1 MKRLSFIPAETINE
15 IREKTDI
22 VDVIGQYVQLTKRGN
37 SYSCSCP
44 FHEDRNPSFSIHSD
58 KQIFKCFSC
67 GRGGNV
73 FTFLQE
79 IEGISFPEAVQKA
92 AEFSGV
98 PLDPRYIN
106 QGSVQNERFSDLFE
120 IHEKAATFYAYYLN
134 QTNNGRDGLK
144 YLTDRQIDKK
154 MIERYLIGLAPE
166 NSEVLY
172 QYLLKE
178 GYSNQQLVNS
188 GIFYQKDDQV
198 LVDRFRGRVVF
209 PLRNQQ
215 GKVVGFSGRI
225 FGETQSESKYINSP
239 ETDIFQ
245 KNQLIF
251 NLDLAR
257 PEIRRLKQAIVC
269 EGFMDVIRMD
279 QNGIMN
285 SVATMGTSL
294 TTHHLEQLTKMAQ
307 EIVFV
312 FDGDDAGQNATNRA
326 FELSLPFKNKHF
338 KSVRIPNRMDPD
350 EWLQANGGEA
360 LKQLIQN
367 ANNRFSFQREFL
379 KTQFNLQD
387 EQGLAQYIEKVIG
400 LIAMIESPIEQQLR
414 IQDIV
419 KEYGIDEAIVKEQI
433 ARSKQHSNQGNSYY
447 SSTNDNEINFDST
460 DRAFSQIVERK
471 ELTIQSK
478 RAYEAEKLIIQNLI
492 YHQDAWF
499 YLEQHY
505 KQPIFYHPYFQEL
518 FFKLEYYY
526 YDKGLSFP
534 MTGLEQELEDELQQL
549 YRDIIWDARQLSYDV
564 VVMSDCFKVIK
575 RSFIEQ
581 EILEWKERL
590 KTFQKEGRKTEVSEA
605 MVEILRLTRQIKI

>member
-1 MKRLSFIPAETINE
+1 MSFIPTETINE

-106 QGSVQNERFSDLFE
+106 QGSAQNERFADLFE

-134 QTNNGRDGLK
+134 QTNNGLNGLE
-144 YLTDRQIDKK
+144 YLTERQIDKK
-154 MIERYLIGLAPE
+154 MIDRYLIGLSPE

-178 GYSNQQLVNS
+178 GYNNQQLVNS

-198 LVDRFRGRVVF
+198 LVDRFKGRVVF

-215 GKVVGFSGRI
+215 GKVVGFSGRV
-225 FGETQSESKYINSP
+225 FGESHSESKYINSP

-257 PEIRRLKQAIVC
+257 PEIRRLKQVIVC

-294 TTHHLEQLTKMAQ
+294 TAHHLEQLTKMAQ

-326 FELSLPFKNKHF
+326 FELSLPFKNKQF

-400 LIAMIESPIEQQLR
+400 LIALIESPIEQQLR

-433 ARSKQHSNQGNSYY
+433 ARSRQHSNERNSFYP
-447 SSTNDNEINFDST
+447 STNANEISVDNHGHDLSP
-460 DRAFSQIVERK
+460 IEEGK
-471 ELTIQSK
+471 ELTIRSK

-492 YHQDAWF
+492 YHQDAWL
-499 YLEQHY
+499 YLEQQN
-505 KQPIFYHPYFQEL
+505 KQPIFYHSYFQEL
-518 FFKLEYYY
+518 FFKLEYNY

-534 MTGLEQELEDELQQL
+534 MTGLEQDLEDELQQL
-549 YRDIIWDARQLSYDV
+549 YRDIIWDARQLSYEDE
-564 VVMSDCFKVIK
+564 VMSDCFKVIK
-575 RSFIEQ
+575 QCFIEQ

>member
-106 QGSVQNERFSDLFE
+106 QGSVQNERFADLFE

-134 QTNNGRDGLK
+134 QTNNGREGLK

-400 LIAMIESPIEQQLR
+400 LIALIESPIEQQLR

-419 KEYGIDEAIVKEQI
+419 KEYDIDEAIVK
-433 ARSKQHSNQGNSYY
+433 
-447 SSTNDNEINFDST
+447 
-460 DRAFSQIVERK
+460 
-471 ELTIQSK
+471 
-478 RAYEAEKLIIQNLI
+478 
-492 YHQDAWF
+492 
-499 YLEQHY
+499 
-505 KQPIFYHPYFQEL
+505 
-518 FFKLEYYY
+518 
-526 YDKGLSFP
+526 
-534 MTGLEQELEDELQQL
+534 
-549 YRDIIWDARQLSYDV
+549 
-564 VVMSDCFKVIK
+564 
-575 RSFIEQ
+575 
-581 EILEWKERL
+581 
-590 KTFQKEGRKTEVSEA
+590 
-605 MVEILRLTRQIKI
+605 